1 MTHTIPAPI
10 LNTHSSIF
18 QHHNKMKYL
27 RLRLTYEVT
36 QLAERHL
43 FGVRQDIPKLTFV
56 LIDAVIVTNIIVK
69 FK

>member
-1 MTHTIPAPI
+1 MR
-10 LNTHSSIF
+10 
-18 QHHNKMKYL
+18 YL

-36 QLAERHL
+36 QLAERPL